1 MVLRGILSLNV
12 RLTKIRM
19 LTKFSHGTGAIN
31 VLVLEIL
38 PYDFLFTYSQIAQKS
53 VLFNGDLGER
63 RLDLLHRISNCDIK
77 SIASRHL

>member
-53 VLFNGDLGER
+53 VLCNDCL
-63 RLDLLHRISNCDIK
+63 K
-77 SIASRHL
+77 RHIG

>member
-19 LTKFSHGTGAIN
+19 FTKFSHRTGAIN

-38 PYDFLFTYSQIAQKS
+38 PYDFLLDDEGVNTF
-53 VLFNGDLGER
+53 FER
-63 RLDLLHRISNCDIK
+63 E
-77 SIASRHL
+77 HLNN

>member
-38 PYDFLFTYSQIAQKS
+38 PYDFLLDAARLHNTLESAIGKNAGKYYY
-53 VLFNGDLGER
+53 DL
-63 RLDLLHRISNCDIK
+63 
-77 SIASRHL
+77 

>member
-38 PYDFLFTYSQIAQKS
+38 PYDYLS
-53 VLFNGDLGER
+53 DEP
-63 RLDLLHRISNCDIK
+63 RLHK
-77 SIASRHL
+77 ASESYAEDRVSGSH